1 MSINYIMK
9 TLLHAVHLSKDRF
22 ETAREARKWLTSND
36 IKPIKGVDLKHF
48 QFLGLIK
55 HLYICI
61 IYGYIK
67 K

>member
-36 IKPIKGVDLKHF
+36 IKPIK
-48 QFLGLIK
+48 
-55 HLYICI
+55 
-61 IYGYIK
+61 
-67 K
+67 